1 MYTPSSLWL
10 VVVSS
15 IYPLLVRISI
25 WSKESIFA
33 RSLVPVTN
41 MDFVLSVFSLNQC
54 VAGVLQQ
61 LRQSGAARSHHEGV
75 P

>member
-1 MYTPSSLWL
+1 MYTPSGLWL

-25 WSKESIFA
+25 WSRESIFA

-54 VAGVLQQ
+54 VAGDLQQ
-61 LRQSGAARSHHEGV
+61 VRQSGAVWSHHEGV